1 MKTLDEI
8 VNNYEEWSVFLDDR
22 FGVRLAQF
30 LTQEQLE
37 KIGFKWNSDE
47 PYPEPKEWTRENIL
61 SQLKEDV
68 EFGFEKALDKRG
80 ISASLMFYVVLRWN
94 QVLEEGL
101 ENYPEENYAMYGLP
115 LFKATAVKYGWEN
128 PIGDDNGTKSSTMS
142 SAMKESSI
150 LKAISDAIEEYE
162 ENQQRRIDL
171 LESKILL
178 FEREREAFIRHLREG
193 NIQLLKDYLGI
204 KDE

>member
-1 MKTLDEI
+1 MKTLNEI
-8 VNNYEEWSVFLDDR
+8 LDNYKDYAVVLDDR
-22 FGVRLAQF
+22 FGSRLAKF
-30 LTQEQLE
+30 LTEEQLE
-37 KIGFKWNSDE
+37 KIGFKYDGDE
-47 PYPEPKEWTRENIL
+47 SYPEPKEWTRENIL
-61 SQLKEDV
+61 EQLKSDV
-68 EFGFEKALDKRG
+68 EFGFEKALDQRG
-80 ISASLMFYVVLRWN
+80 ISASLMFYVVLRQN

-115 LFKATAVKYGWEN
+115 LFKATAVDGR
-128 PIGDDNGTKSSTMS
+128 ILQATIMGTKSSTMS

>member
-1 MKTLDEI
+1 MKTLNEI
-8 VNNYEEWSVFLDDR
+8 LDNYKDYAVVLDDR
-22 FGVRLAQF
+22 FGSRLAKF
-30 LTQEQLE
+30 LTEEQLE
-37 KIGFKWNSDE
+37 KIGFKYDGDE

-61 SQLKEDV
+61 EQLKSDV
-68 EFGFEKALDKRG
+68 EFGFEKALDQRG
-80 ISASLMFYVVLRWN
+80 ISAGLMFYVVLRWN

-128 PIGDDNGTKSSTMS
+128 PIGDDNG
-142 SAMKESSI
+142 
-150 LKAISDAIEEYE
+150 DEEYE

>member
-1 MKTLDEI
+1 MKTLNEI
-8 VNNYEEWSVFLDDR
+8 LDNYKDYAVVLDDR
-22 FGVRLAQF
+22 FGSRLAKF
-30 LTQEQLE
+30 LTEEQLE
-37 KIGFKWNSDE
+37 KIGFKYDGDE
-47 PYPEPKEWTRENIL
+47 PHPEPKEWTRENIL
-61 SQLKEDV
+61 EQLKSDV
-68 EFGFEKALDKRG
+68 EFGFEKALDQRG

-178 FEREREAFIRHLREG
+178 FERERKGGFYSAFERRKHSI
-193 NIQLLKDYLGI
+193 I
-204 KDE
+204 KGLSRN